1 MKTKLTLTIDDSI
14 IEAAKRYAKD
24 EKKSISALV
33 ESYLEFVTRSY
44 RKTENDLATEPDVE
58 YETSAIPKDF
68 LELAGSV
75 QLPEDFNYKEFIR
88 EERYKDYLYGKDR
101 KGISGQ

>member
-14 IEAAKRYAKD
+14 IESAKQYAKD

-44 RKTENDLATEPDVE
+44 RKKPDGLAKEPDVE

-68 LELAGSV
+68 QELYGIIS
-75 QLPEDFNYKEFIR
+75 LPEDFDYKEFIR
-88 EERYKDYLYGKDR
+88 EERYKDYMYGRDR
-101 KGISGQ
+101 KGVD

>member
-14 IEAAKRYAKD
+14 IEAAKKYAND

-33 ESYLEFVTRSY
+33 ESYLEYVTRNY
-44 RKTENDLATEPDVE
+44 RKSSINNVAAEPEADYENSP
-58 YETSAIPKDF
+58 IPKDF

-75 QLPEDFNYKEFIR
+75 NLPEDFDYKEFIR

-101 KGISGQ
+101 KGIS